1 MSIALT
7 TSRARPATGLILFTM
22 SLGVLI
28 AQIDTSVVNLA
39 VKSIG
44 ADFKA
49 SVTALQWIVDAYNL
63 VYASLLLS
71 AGTLADLYGRRLIFT
86 LGIGLLSLGTV
97 VCGLAPDIATLV
109 IGRAIAGLGAALE
122 VPASLAIL
130 TIAYPDTRERTR
142 ALGIWASCYGI
153 AMVIGPTAGGM
164 LVDSSGWRSIFLLI
178 VPFCALTLFLVL
190 TSVPESSSPHGR
202 RLDLPGQA
210 LAIAALGSFS
220 LAAIEGPRW
229 GWTSTASVGAFSFS
243 IVAAPLFFRRQAGA
257 TGALVPLPMLRHRVF
272 TACLAVAAS
281 MTFGAYAMLF
291 LTPLYFQTVR
301 GASALHAA
309 VALLPM
315 SLSFIVTS
323 QLSGPV
329 ANKLGPRVP
338 MTAGMTLMGFGL
350 LMLALIPL
358 NDSLALIETALL
370 AIGCGLGLNA
380 GPMNA
385 VAVANVPA
393 TRSGTASGL
402 INTARMVGATLGVA
416 VLGAVFAMHVTQ
428 DAGTQGLAPAY
439 VGGGIGELIGAA
451 VAFAF
456 IRHDSL
462 RPPTG

>member
-1 MSIALT
+1 
-7 TSRARPATGLILFTM
+7 M

-71 AGTLADLYGRRLIFT
+71 AGTLADLYGRRLIFA
-86 LGIGLLSLGTV
+86 LGIGLFSLGTL
-97 VCGLAPDIATLV
+97 VCGLAPDVATLV
-109 IGRAIAGLGAALE
+109 IGRAVAGLGAALE

-130 TIAYPDTRERTR
+130 TIAYPDSRERTR

-178 VPFCALTLFLVL
+178 VPFCAVTLFLVL

-229 GWTSTASVGAFSFS
+229 GWASTASVGAFSFS
-243 IVAAPLFFRRQAGA
+243 IVAAALFFRRQAGA

-272 TACLAVAAS
+272 TACLAVATS

-439 VGGGIGELIGAA
+439 LGGGIGELIGAA

-456 IRHDSL
+456 IRHNSL